1 MRADGKVVKNVDPM
15 YTLAPYFMRY
25 RYDAQNMITVHVP
38 YENVHNYVLDARKRG
53 YQFSHMTVMLAA
65 YLRMIT
71 EFPELNRFV
80 SNSKIYAHNTF
91 RVGMVVLRPDGSDPS
106 MSKMQFDLANTIFE
120 VNDII
125 TKYVEENNKA
135 DSDNASDKL
144 FRKILKFPALVRIGM
159 WMFRKMDKHGILPR
173 AICDLS
179 PFHTSMVFTNL
190 ASIGTNH
197 IYHHV
202 YDFGTT
208 SIIMAMG
215 KLVDMP
221 VKEKGE
227 FIMKR
232 MIPLGV
238 VMDER
243 IGSGALYAKAFARL
257 EYYLKHPEMLEKEP
271 ENIKVDY
278 EFAGLSRRFAIEK
291 KEK

>member
-1 MRADGKVVKNVDPM
+1 MRPDGKQVKNVDPM

-25 RYDAQNMITVHVP
+25 RYDAQNMITVNIP

-53 YQFSHMTVMLAA
+53 YKFSHMTVMLAA

-80 SNSKIYAHNTF
+80 SNSKIYAHDTF
-91 RVGMVVLRPDGSDPS
+91 KVGMVVLRPDGSDPS

-125 TKYVEENNKA
+125 TEYVEANNKA
-135 DSDNASDKL
+135 DSNNSSDKL
-144 FRKILKFPALVRIGM
+144 FKTILKFPFLVRFGM
-159 WMFRKMDKHGILPR
+159 WVFRKLDKVGLLPR

-179 PFHTSMVFTNL
+179 PFHNSLVFTNL
-190 ASIGTNH
+190 ASIGTNS

-215 KLVDMP
+215 KLYDMP
-221 VKEKGE
+221 LKEKGE
-227 FIMKR
+227 LVMKR

-243 IGSGALYAKAFARL
+243 IGSGSLYARAFARL
-257 EYYLKHPEMLEKEP
+257 EHYLKNPELLEKEP
-271 ENIKVDY
+271 ENIKVDF
-278 EFAGLSRRFAIEK
+278 EFEGLSRRFAKEK
-291 KEK
+291 KK